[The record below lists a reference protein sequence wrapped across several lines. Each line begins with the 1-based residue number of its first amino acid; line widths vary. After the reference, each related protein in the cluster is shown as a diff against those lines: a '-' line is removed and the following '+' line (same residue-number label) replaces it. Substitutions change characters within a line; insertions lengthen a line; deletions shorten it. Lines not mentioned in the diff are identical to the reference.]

1 MLCLDSIDVGLCL
14 PLDAGTVWEVMSQ
27 KYWLIFND
35 VVAQWDGISKEISL
49 IVSLWVRFYLRLLAT
64 VSQGGRDDGEHEQEN
79 YHKRT
84 LQIYQVKFDRSPEPQ
99 SEHILS
105 HSEHDLTENVPK
117 NCQKN
122 VVIGLNHKT

>member
-1 MLCLDSIDVGLCL
+1 MRWNLLGDLAHCVTLNFFLS
-14 PLDAGTVWEVMSQ
+14 PSA
-27 KYWLIFND
+27 
-35 VVAQWDGISKEISL
+35 
-49 IVSLWVRFYLRLLAT
+49 RLLAAA
-64 VSQGGRDDGEHEQEN
+64 VSQGGRDDGELEQEN

-84 LQIYQVKFDRSPEPQ
+84 LQIYQVKFDRLPEPQ

-122 VVIGLNHKT
+122 AVIGLNHKT